1 MWKTMGIS
9 VASVVIITGTFVA
22 WFFSLV
28 DRSAAASDLQTYL
41 PEDLPYYQQ
50 KVGEARGK
58 VLVVVTSETR
68 MGASGKA
75 TGYEHTELS
84 RAYYVF
90 TVNGFEVDIASPKGG
105 EPTAIIDDEDMG
117 PLDYAFLNDSV
128 AMGKVRSSLPLKTV
142 DGDEYEAVFF
152 VGGKGTMW
160 DFPDNQHIHQLVNDY
175 AAKEKL
181 IGAVCHGPAALANVV
196 LPGGKPY
203 LAGKSVTGFS
213 NEEELFLIPE
223 ASEVFP
229 FLLEDRLRERGAQVA
244 VGLPYL
250 ENIAVSEGLVTGQN
264 PWSVYATAE
273 TMVEQL
279 GYEPVSRVTTGD
291 ENSVDVLMQYHLLGK
306 VGARESIDAFAEV
319 DARINRNLIIVHG
332 VIAAMQWRVKS
343 ALELFVLAQHAK
355 NAYALDVG

>member
-9 VASVVIITGTFVA
+9 VASMVVITATFVA
-22 WFFSLV
+22 WFFSLI
-28 DRSAAASDLQTYL
+28 DRSAAAADLQSYL
-41 PEDLPYYQQ
+41 PQDLPYYQQ
-50 KVGEARGK
+50 RVGETRGR

-105 EPTAIIDDEDMG
+105 EPRAIIDDEDMG

-128 AMGKVRSSLPLKTV
+128 AMGKVRSTLPLEKV
-142 DGDEYEAVFF
+142 NGDDYEAVFF

-160 DFPDNQHIHQLVNDY
+160 DFPDNPHIHQLVNDY
-175 AAKEKL
+175 AAQEKL

-196 LPGGKPY
+196 LPGGTPF
-203 LAGKSVTGFS
+203 LAGKPVTGFS

-223 ASEVFP
+223 AAGIFP

-250 ENIAVSEGLVTGQN
+250 ENIAVADGLVTGQN

-279 GYEPVSRVTTGD
+279 GYEPVPRDATGD

-306 VGARESIDAFAEV
+306 IGARESIDAFAEG
-319 DARINRNLIIVHG
+319 DARINRNLIIMHG
-332 VIAAMQWRVKS
+332 VLAAMQWRVKS

-355 NAYALDVG
+355 SAYA

>member
-1 MWKTMGIS
+1 MWKTIGIG
-9 VASVVIITGTFVA
+9 VASMVIITGTFVA